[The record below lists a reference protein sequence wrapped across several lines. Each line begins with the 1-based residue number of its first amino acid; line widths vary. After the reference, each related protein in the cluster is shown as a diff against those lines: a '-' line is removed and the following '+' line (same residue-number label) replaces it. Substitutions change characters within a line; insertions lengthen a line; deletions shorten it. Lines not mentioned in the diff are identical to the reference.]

1 MQVDCRNLACPAPV
15 IKTKEALKSAK
26 IGESIEIILNETAAI
41 ENVKRFLQTNGYEPS
56 ITQNGSEATFK
67 IQKTGDLKNENAEN
81 FCDINHKKSKVVFLN
96 EESCGSGAVGKNLLS
111 KFLGSIAN
119 LQDKPKMI
127 ICVNNA
133 VFMTTNRSHES
144 FGVLKNL
151 ENLGIEILSCGSCLE
166 AYKLVDKL
174 AIGRMSNALEI
185 MEILSENEAIKL

>member
-1 MQVDCRNLACPAPV
+1 MQVDCRNLECPKPV
-15 IKTKEALKSAK
+15 INTKNAIKDAK
-26 IGESIEIILNETAAI
+26 IGESIEIILNEVAAI
-41 ENVKRFLQTNGYEPS
+41 QNVKRFLQTNGYEPQT
-56 ITQNGSEATFK
+56 TQNGSEMTFK
-67 IQKTGDLKNENAEN
+67 IQKTGDLKNENAEE
-81 FCDINHKKSKVVFLN
+81 FCEIPTKKQKVVFLN
-96 EESCGSGAVGKNLLS
+96 EDSCGSGAVGKSLLG

-133 VFMTTNRSHES
+133 VFMTTNRAHES

-151 ENLGIEILSCGSCLE
+151 ESLGIEILSCGSCLE